1 MDRPRPANPE
11 PVLGGDR
18 ACWLEIV
25 CDACGQVRD
34 DVNADRLCPACAAP
48 ALLTIGHGTATPDE
62 LLARLRD
69 ADTAAVV
76 DVRRYPDSR
85 RNPRSSR
92 SAMQQWLPDA
102 GIDYRWD
109 PRLGGR
115 RTPRKDSP
123 HEGLRNRGLRA
134 YADHM
139 LSAEFHEGIEQ
150 LLIDARSRPTAILCA
165 ESVWWKCHRRLIA
178 DAATLL
184 HDLPVIHLMPDRRQS
199 PHVVTDAARVHDAE
213 LIYEPPYE
221 DGSLDS

>member
-1 MDRPRPANPE
+1 MDRPRPAGPE
-11 PVLGGDR
+11 PLPGGEP
-18 ACWLEIV
+18 ACWLDIV
-25 CDACGQVRD
+25 CDACGQVRE
-34 DVNADRLCPACAAP
+34 DVNADRLCPACTPP
-48 ALLTIGHGTATPDE
+48 ALLTIGHGTASPDE
-62 LLARLRD
+62 LLARLKA

-115 RTPRKDSP
+115 RTSRKDSP
-123 HEGLRNRGLRA
+123 NQGLRNGGLRA

-139 LSAEFHEGIEQ
+139 LSAEFHEAFEQ

-184 HDLPVIHLMPDRRQS
+184 HDLPVIHLMPGGRQS
-199 PHVVTDAARVHDAE
+199 PHAVTDAAGVRGAE
-213 LIYEPPYE
+213 LIYEPP
-221 DGSLDS
+221 D